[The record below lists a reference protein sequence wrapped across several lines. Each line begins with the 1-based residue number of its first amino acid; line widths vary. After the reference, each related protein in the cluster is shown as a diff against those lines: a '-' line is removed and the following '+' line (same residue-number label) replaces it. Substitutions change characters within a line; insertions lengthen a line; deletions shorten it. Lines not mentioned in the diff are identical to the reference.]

1 MKESLHFAGLPRHIP
16 AQCNSAASSAVVAR
30 PLVVVVGST
39 VLTGAGGGSVVV
51 VVDATGLDGSGVDGC
66 GGLVGL
72 VGRVGR
78 GLAGRPGVAGPWAPG
93 TVGAIPGGDCGPG
106 SVVKADDPVLALE
119 GAGPVGRSG
128 TVVGGG
134 IGGTPEEPVGSSGTK
149 AVEATIAAATAKV
162 SPKATSIR
170 RQDGRCS
177 ARWRGLG
184 GGMARRRASWGRS
197 LRS

>member
-1 MKESLHFAGLPRHIP
+1 VVV
-16 AQCNSAASSAVVAR
+16 ASSAVVAR
-30 PLVVVVGST
+30 PLVVVVGSM

-51 VVDATGLDGSGVDGC
+51 GATGLDGWGVDGC

-72 VGRVGR
+72 VGRGFTGR
-78 GLAGRPGVAGPWAPG
+78 AAVAGPWAPG
-93 TVGAIPGGDCGPG
+93 AVGAIPGGDCGPG
-106 SVVKADDPVLALE
+106 SRVKADDPVLALE
-119 GAGPVGRSG
+119 GAGPVGRSA
-128 TVVGGG
+128 TVVWGG
-134 IGGTPEEPVGSSGTK
+134 IGGTPEDLAGSWGTK

-197 LRS
+197 LGS

>member
-1 MKESLHFAGLPRHIP
+1 MVV
-16 AQCNSAASSAVVAR
+16 ASSAVVAR
-30 PLVVVVGST
+30 PVVVVVGST

-51 VVDATGLDGSGVDGC
+51 GATGLDGWGVDGC

-72 VGRVGR
+72 VGLGF
-78 GLAGRPGVAGPWAPG
+78 AGRAGVAGPWAPG
-93 TVGAIPGGDCGPG
+93 AVGAIPGAGCGPG
-106 SVVKADDPVLALE
+106 SMVKADDPVLALE

-134 IGGTPEEPVGSSGTK
+134 IGGTPEDLAGSSGTK

-197 LRS
+197 LGS

>member
-1 MKESLHFAGLPRHIP
+1 MKLRRVVHPSIVVIHSVWRSTPRRGRVPRSHLTG
-16 AQCNSAASSAVVAR
+16 CWVVVVASSA
-30 PLVVVVGST
+30 
-39 VLTGAGGGSVVV
+39 VVV

-72 VGRVGR
+72 VGRVGL
-78 GLAGRPGVAGPWAPG
+78 GLAGRAGVAGPWAPG
-93 TVGAIPGGDCGPG
+93 TVGAIPGGGCGPG

-134 IGGTPEEPVGSSGTK
+134 IGGTPEEPVVSSGTK

-170 RQDGRCS
+170 RQDGRWS

-184 GGMARRRASWGRS
+184 GGMARRRASWGCS
-197 LRS
+197 LGS

>member
-1 MKESLHFAGLPRHIP
+1 
-16 AQCNSAASSAVVAR
+16 VAR

-51 VVDATGLDGSGVDGC
+51 GATGLDGWGVDGC

-72 VGRVGR
+72 VGLGF
-78 GLAGRPGVAGPWAPG
+78 AGRAGVAGPWAPG
-93 TVGAIPGGDCGPG
+93 AVGAIPGAGCGPG
-106 SVVKADDPVLALE
+106 SMVKADDPVLALE
-119 GAGPVGRSG
+119 GAGPVGRCT

-134 IGGTPEEPVGSSGTK
+134 IGGTPEDLAGSSGTK

-170 RQDGRCS
+170 RQGGRCS

-197 LRS
+197 LGS

>member
-1 MKESLHFAGLPRHIP
+1 VVV
-16 AQCNSAASSAVVAR
+16 ASSAVVAR

-51 VVDATGLDGSGVDGC
+51 GATGLDGWGVDGC

-72 VGRVGR
+72 VGLVGL
-78 GLAGRPGVAGPWAPG
+78 GFAGRAGVVRPWAPG
-93 TVGAIPGGDCGPG
+93 AVGAIPGGDCGLG
-106 SVVKADDPVLALE
+106 SMVKADDPVLALE
-119 GAGPVGRSG
+119 GAEPVGRSG
-128 TVVGGG
+128 TVVWGG
-134 IGGTPEEPVGSSGTK
+134 IGGTPEDLAGSSGTK

>member
-1 MKESLHFAGLPRHIP
+1 VVV
-16 AQCNSAASSAVVAR
+16 ASSAVVAR
-30 PLVVVVGST
+30 PLVVVVGSM

-51 VVDATGLDGSGVDGC
+51 GATGLDGWGVDGC

-72 VGRVGR
+72 VGLGF
-78 GLAGRPGVAGPWAPG
+78 AGRAAVAGPWAPG
-93 TVGAIPGGDCGPG
+93 AVGAIPGGGCGLG
-106 SVVKADDPVLALE
+106 SRVKADDPVLALE

-134 IGGTPEEPVGSSGTK
+134 IGGTPEDLAGSSGTK

-197 LRS
+197 LGS

>member
-1 MKESLHFAGLPRHIP
+1 VVV
-16 AQCNSAASSAVVAR
+16 ASSAVVAR

-66 GGLVGL
+66 GGLVG
-72 VGRVGR
+72 RVGL
-78 GLAGRPGVAGPWAPG
+78 GLAGRAGVAGPWAPG
-93 TVGAIPGGDCGPG
+93 TVGAIPGGGCGPG
-106 SVVKADDPVLALE
+106 SVVKADDPVLTLE

-134 IGGTPEEPVGSSGTK
+134 IGGTPEEPVVSSGTK

-170 RQDGRCS
+170 RQDGRWS

-197 LRS
+197 LGS